1 MVTQGTARRTL
12 KILQI
17 INNKQIR
24 NLAGKRT
31 SHFIKISVRKC
42 AVRTHNSSFTTDDRE
57 GSGRMSFI
65 PECSEGAGSFFVTR
79 IMCPPRS
86 LVTLSYLDTDTR
98 SLPRINNDHT
108 PGLSLIF
115 YWTFVYAELEYS

>member
-31 SHFIKISVRKC
+31 SHFIKISVRKR
-42 AVRTHNSSFTTDDRE
+42 AVRTHNSSFSRDDRE
-57 GSGRMSFI
+57 GSGRMSFV
-65 PECSEGAGSFFVTR
+65 PEC
-79 IMCPPRS
+79 I
-86 LVTLSYLDTDTR
+86 
-98 SLPRINNDHT
+98 
-108 PGLSLIF
+108 
-115 YWTFVYAELEYS
+115 